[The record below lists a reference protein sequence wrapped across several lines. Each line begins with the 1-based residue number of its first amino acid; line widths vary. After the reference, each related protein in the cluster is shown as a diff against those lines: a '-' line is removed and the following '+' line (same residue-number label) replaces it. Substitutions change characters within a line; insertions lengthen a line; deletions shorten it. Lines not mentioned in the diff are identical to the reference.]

1 MPCRR
6 ALLLCDATRPAS
18 SLHALCTGINHAL
31 LLSVWRDIGVQVP
44 PVVHIIVNEGGD
56 RMPRYSSDAE
66 STVCVVV
73 TDSNPRR
80 PDLQASV
87 EGGSGVSFLCV
98 LALSANGIRARMYPL
113 KFNVAWTKL

>member
-1 MPCRR
+1 
-6 ALLLCDATRPAS
+6 
-18 SLHALCTGINHAL
+18 
-31 LLSVWRDIGVQVP
+31 VP